1 VGDEDMLRFCEW
13 YAMDEKEVEQWL
25 VQEEKDAPFLHHHL
39 NLALDLV
46 EQSKVIGFVRL
57 EFLDDDNPETSGTE
71 MSLYVYVNREYQ
83 RRGFATEAVR
93 GAMEFLFLRLNVRR
107 LRAWCHCKDLACIRV
122 LEKAGLRREGTFLT
136 SNFVKGEW
144 VDIAAYALLKEEYV
158 SMA

>member
-1 VGDEDMLRFCEW
+1 MRICFVIVNGMPWTRKRWKTGLCV
-13 YAMDEKEVEQWL
+13 K
-25 VQEEKDAPFLHHHL
+25 KKGAPFHHHQL
-39 NLALDLV
+39 NLALELV
-46 EQSKVIGFVRL
+46 EQNKVIGFVKL
-57 EFLDDDNPETSGTE
+57 GFLDDDNPETSGTE
-71 MSLYVYVNREYQ
+71 MSLYVYVNRKYQ

-107 LRAWCHCKDLACIRV
+107 LRTWCHCKDLACIRV
-122 LEKAGLRREGTFLT
+122 LEKAGLRREGTFLK